1 MRLYELVVILDPRLS
16 GDDVA
21 AARATVEGLVG
32 ASNIKD
38 TDDLGLQHFTHNR
51 KDNLQLNK
59 GYVLSYAVEINPEDL
74 DKINT
79 ELGYNKQ
86 VVRHAVFV
94 LDHADDFA
102 HFEKNVAAAQELADN
117 EEWSIKKSLTIFAD
131 KKSDYLFNWKS
142 VPLLEK
148 FMTRFGDIKPRKYTG
163 VSVSQQKKIRTAI
176 IRSRTLGFLP
186 FIK

>member
-16 GDDVA
+16 TDEVA
-21 AARATVEGLVG
+21 EARSRVEKLIG
-32 ASNIKD
+32 ADAIKD
-38 TDDLGLQHFTHNR
+38 TDDLGLQHLQHNM
-51 KDNLQLNK
+51 KDNAQLNK
-59 GYVLSYAVEINPEDL
+59 GFVISYAVEIDPNHLEN
-74 DKINT
+74 INT
-79 ELGYNKQ
+79 ELGYDKQ
-86 VVRHAVFV
+86 VMRYTIFTLQSIEGFLHY
-94 LDHADDFA
+94 
-102 HFEKNVAAAQELADN
+102 EKNLSAAQELADN

-131 KKSDYLFNWKS
+131 KSHDHLFYWKS
-142 VPLLEK
+142 IPLLEK